1 MQKLL
6 IVVLVLVVAAV
17 GLAYW
22 QGWFEVKK
30 GDDNKTHVT
39 INKEKFN
46 TDKTAFMKKS
56 GEEYKAGKE
65 KIAKLVEKA
74 KTHTGEDKD
83 KIAKEVEELE
93 KKHNELEKQIKD
105 AEAASED
112 KFDVAKD
119 DLKKQLEAVDKQI
132 DELEKKLA
140 KK

>member
-1 MQKLL
+1 VKTLL
-6 IVVLVLVVAAV
+6 VVLVLLVVAAA

-30 GDDNKTHVT
+30 GDDNKTHLT

-46 TDKTAFMKKS
+46 TDKAAFTKKA

-65 KIAKLVEKA
+65 KISKLVEKA

-83 KIAKEVEELE
+83 KIKAEVEELE
-93 KKHNELEKQIKD
+93 KKHNDLEKQIKD
-105 AEAASED
+105 IENAGED
-112 KFDVAKD
+112 KFGGLKD
-119 DLKKQLEAVDKQI
+119 ELTKQLQDVDKKI

>member
-1 MQKLL
+1 MQKL
-6 IVVLVLVVAAV
+6 IVVVLVLVVAAA

-30 GDDNKTHVT
+30 GDDNKTHLT

-46 TDKTAFMKKS
+46 TDKTAFMKKA

-65 KIAKLVEKA
+65 KIGKLVEKA

-83 KIAKEVEELE
+83 KIVKEVEELE

-105 AEAASED
+105 AEAAGED
-112 KFDVAKD
+112 KFESAKE
-119 DLKKQLEAVDKQI
+119 DLKKQLADVDKQI
-132 DELEKKLA
+132 DDLEKKLA